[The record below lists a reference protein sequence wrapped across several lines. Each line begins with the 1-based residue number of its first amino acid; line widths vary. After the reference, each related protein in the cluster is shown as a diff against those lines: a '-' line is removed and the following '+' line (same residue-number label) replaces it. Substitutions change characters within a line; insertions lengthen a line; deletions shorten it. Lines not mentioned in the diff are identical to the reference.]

1 MQIPFADR
9 RQWFREH
16 AQRIELGLVDTPR
29 LGVRYPCPCCGY
41 PTLEIQVRGYEVCN
55 LCGWED
61 DGQDDPH
68 ADEVWGGPNYELS
81 LSQARSNFERYFDK
95 YHPEQASVH
104 RILGISNTPAQEQA
118 KQEMVAAF
126 DSMVGET
133 TPAALDTIW
142 EQVYV
147 SQQILEEELHRRV
160 KEYEARSKNRTSGHS

>member
-1 MQIPFADR
+1 
-9 RQWFREH
+9 
-16 AQRIELGLVDTPR
+16 
-29 LGVRYPCPCCGY
+29 
-41 PTLEIQVRGYEVCN
+41 

-104 RILGISNTPAQEQA
+104 RILGISNIPAQEQA
-118 KQEMVAAF
+118 KKEMVAAF

-133 TPAALDTIW
+133 TSTALDILW
-142 EQVYV
+142 EQVYTD
-147 SQQILEEELHRRV
+147 QQILDEELQKRLR
-160 KEYEARSKNRTSGHS
+160 EYGTTAKKQKWKFGKR

>member
-1 MQIPFADR
+1 MKIPFADR
-9 RQWFREH
+9 RQWFREYV
-16 AQRIELGLVDTPR
+16 QRIELGTTNPPR

-41 PTLEIQVRGYEVCN
+41 PTLEIRVGGFEICN

-95 YHPEQASVH
+95 YQPEQARVR
-104 RILGISNTPAQEQA
+104 RIGGISNTSVEEQA

-133 TPAALDTIW
+133 TPAALDTLW
-142 EQVYV
+142 EQVYA
-147 SQQILEEELHRRV
+147 SQQVLREELQKRVREHRATA
-160 KEYEARSKNRTSGHS
+160 K